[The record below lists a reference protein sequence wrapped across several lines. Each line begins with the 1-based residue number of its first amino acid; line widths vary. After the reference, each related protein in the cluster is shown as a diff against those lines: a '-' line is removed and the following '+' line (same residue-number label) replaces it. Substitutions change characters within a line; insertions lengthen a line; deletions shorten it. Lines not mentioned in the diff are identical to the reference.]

1 MKQTVCNV
9 KSFLLDIQRQT
20 NCATAIAQF
29 NMNSYFQLQ
38 HNKLN
43 TNNKNS
49 IE

>member
-1 MKQTVCNV
+1 MSKAFYLTYR
-9 KSFLLDIQRQT
+9 DRQT

-29 NMNSYFQLQ
+29 NMDSYFQLQ

-49 IE
+49 IG